1 MRFYKAAKPVMQ
13 FEYTRRNGVFRSA
26 ARVLRFGER
35 RVDLCEIAA
44 CCAELIHD
52 VHFNF
57 VRVIYP
63 AVPLQQLFSRRRFRH
78 AAHLCIVRDYGV
90 NGRSLMPR
98 LRLYPF
104 SCAPR
109 GCVSAWGPD
118 ADRRRKYLI

>member
-52 VHFNF
+52 CLLYTSLAARKRRGKQHSNRRLHLF
-57 VRVIYP
+57 VPITEP
-63 AVPLQQLFSRRRFRH
+63 VPEI
-78 AAHLCIVRDYGV
+78 CT
-90 NGRSLMPR
+90 GR
-98 LRLYPF
+98 
-104 SCAPR
+104 
-109 GCVSAWGPD
+109 
-118 ADRRRKYLI
+118 

>member
-63 AVPLQQLFSRRRFRH
+63 AVPLQQLSSRRRFRH
-78 AAHLCIVRDYGV
+78 A
-90 NGRSLMPR
+90 
-98 LRLYPF
+98 
-104 SCAPR
+104 
-109 GCVSAWGPD
+109 CVYRELHP
-118 ADRRRKYLI
+118 Y